1 MDNCNLLSNKANQT
15 SEENSKN
22 VWIRTKFLEAVL
34 RQDIA
39 WYDTNT
45 TSDFASKM
53 TEDLNKIQDGIGEKM
68 GMLVRFIVTF
78 LGSLIYPYTQ
88 NWLVSLVISSVLP
101 LMILFGGM
109 KLCLKINILIASS
122 WWFLDYTKLFYQR
135 NVTGHLKIKCFKILL
150 LIQLVKE
157 NIVDPPKLKDNLYV
171 NRPYSKLIRSYH
183 IVSPIFFHE
192 FFSTIFFLSL
202 TVEKEIMKDIG

>member
-1 MDNCNLLSNKANQT
+1 M
-15 SEENSKN
+15 
-22 VWIRTKFLEAVL
+22 EAVL

-68 GMLVRFIVTF
+68 GMLVRFIITF

-101 LMILFGGM
+101 LMIVFGGM
-109 KLCLKINILIASS
+109 KLSIFLKKN
-122 WWFLDYTKLFYQR
+122 
-135 NVTGHLKIKCFKILL
+135 
-150 LIQLVKE
+150 
-157 NIVDPPKLKDNLYV
+157 NL
-171 NRPYSKLIRSYH
+171 
-183 IVSPIFFHE
+183 E
-192 FFSTIFFLSL
+192 FNS
-202 TVEKEIMKDIG
+202 

>member
-1 MDNCNLLSNKANQT
+1 MQIRLLERSGFWRDQA
-15 SEENSKN
+15 SEENSNN

-68 GMLVRFIVTF
+68 GMLVRFVVTF
-78 LGSLIYPYTQ
+78 LGSLVYPYTQ

-101 LMILFGGM
+101 LMIVFGGM
-109 KLCLKINILIASS
+109 KLSFFIYIACLIMVTILSVKCHRSS
-122 WWFLDYTKLFYQR
+122 
-135 NVTGHLKIKCFKILL
+135 
-150 LIQLVKE
+150 
-157 NIVDPPKLKDNLYV
+157 
-171 NRPYSKLIRSYH
+171 
-183 IVSPIFFHE
+183 
-192 FFSTIFFLSL
+192 
-202 TVEKEIMKDIG
+202 

>member
-1 MDNCNLLSNKANQT
+1 MKQIGSNIWGICWIWNGANQT
-15 SEENSKN
+15 SEENSNN

-109 KLCLKINILIASS
+109 KLCLKNKYIACLIMVIPRLYKTILSE
-122 WWFLDYTKLFYQR
+122 
-135 NVTGHLKIKCFKILL
+135 KC
-150 LIQLVKE
+150 
-157 NIVDPPKLKDNLYV
+157 Y
-171 NRPYSKLIRSYH
+171 RPS
-183 IVSPIFFHE
+183 
-192 FFSTIFFLSL
+192 
-202 TVEKEIMKDIG
+202 

>member
-1 MDNCNLLSNKANQT
+1 M
-15 SEENSKN
+15 
-22 VWIRTKFLEAVL
+22 EAVL

-109 KLCLKINILIASS
+109 YEIKFLKHIHISCLIMVI
-122 WWFLDYTKLFYQR
+122 R
-135 NVTGHLKIKCFKILL
+135 
-150 LIQLVKE
+150 
-157 NIVDPPKLKDNLYV
+157 
-171 NRPYSKLIRSYH
+171 RSY
-183 IVSPIFFHE
+183 
-192 FFSTIFFLSL
+192 
-202 TVEKEIMKDIG
+202 KNDKDLYLKRTNYK

>member
-1 MDNCNLLSNKANQT
+1 M
-15 SEENSKN
+15 
-22 VWIRTKFLEAVL
+22 EAVL

-109 KLCLKINILIASS
+109 YEIKFLKIYTYISCLIIVIRRSS
-122 WWFLDYTKLFYQR
+122 NEFDI
-135 NVTGHLKIKCFKILL
+135 H
-150 LIQLVKE
+150 
-157 NIVDPPKLKDNLYV
+157 
-171 NRPYSKLIRSYH
+171 SKK
-183 IVSPIFFHE
+183 V
-192 FFSTIFFLSL
+192 
-202 TVEKEIMKDIG
+202 

>member
-1 MDNCNLLSNKANQT
+1 MTIKWSAIKSCKSGFWRDQA
-15 SEENSKN
+15 SEENSNN

-68 GMLVRFIVTF
+68 GMLVRFVVTF
-78 LGSLIYPYTQ
+78 LGSLVYPYTQ

-101 LMILFGGM
+101 LMIVFGGM
-109 KLCLKINILIASS
+109 KLSFKKYITLLAS
-122 WWFLDYTKLFYQR
+122 
-135 NVTGHLKIKCFKILL
+135 
-150 LIQLVKE
+150 
-157 NIVDPPKLKDNLYV
+157 
-171 NRPYSKLIRSYH
+171 
-183 IVSPIFFHE
+183 
-192 FFSTIFFLSL
+192 
-202 TVEKEIMKDIG
+202 

>member
-1 MDNCNLLSNKANQT
+1 MTIKWSAIKSGKSGFWRDQA
-15 SEENSKN
+15 SEENSNN

-68 GMLVRFIVTF
+68 GMLVRFVVTF
-78 LGSLIYPYTQ
+78 LGSLVYPYTQ

-101 LMILFGGM
+101 LMIVFGGI
-109 KLCLKINILIASS
+109 KLSFFYIHTLLAS
-122 WWFLDYTKLFYQR
+122 
-135 NVTGHLKIKCFKILL
+135 
-150 LIQLVKE
+150 
-157 NIVDPPKLKDNLYV
+157 
-171 NRPYSKLIRSYH
+171 
-183 IVSPIFFHE
+183 
-192 FFSTIFFLSL
+192 
-202 TVEKEIMKDIG
+202 

>member
-1 MDNCNLLSNKANQT
+1 MWNGANQT
-15 SEENSKN
+15 SEENSNN

-109 KLCLKINILIASS
+109 KLCLKNKYIACLIMVIPRLYKTILSE
-122 WWFLDYTKLFYQR
+122 
-135 NVTGHLKIKCFKILL
+135 KC
-150 LIQLVKE
+150 
-157 NIVDPPKLKDNLYV
+157 
-171 NRPYSKLIRSYH
+171 
-183 IVSPIFFHE
+183 
-192 FFSTIFFLSL
+192 
-202 TVEKEIMKDIG
+202 

>member
-1 MDNCNLLSNKANQT
+1 M
-15 SEENSKN
+15 
-22 VWIRTKFLEAVL
+22 EAVL

-78 LGSLIYPYTQ
+78 LGSLVYPYTQ

-101 LMILFGGM
+101 LMIVFGGM
-109 KLCLKINILIASS
+109 KLSLKNKYIACLIVVIL
-122 WWFLDYTKLFYQR
+122 
-135 NVTGHLKIKCFKILL
+135 
-150 LIQLVKE
+150 
-157 NIVDPPKLKDNLYV
+157 
-171 NRPYSKLIRSYH
+171 RPYT
-183 IVSPIFFHE
+183 
-192 FFSTIFFLSL
+192 TILSL
-202 TVEKEIMKDIG
+202 HKMLQVILK